1 MWGHISSE
9 TRRFANT
16 CRWSWQGWTAAWE
29 TEKSLR
35 QWTLVNVASVVLAM
49 SLDLTAAERAIIVA
63 LGILILAAE
72 LFNTAI
78 EEVVDQLMPRPN
90 PQAQKAKDCGS
101 AGVAL
106 AALAAGAAWGFILL
120 F

>member
-63 LGILILAAE
+63 LGVLILAAE
-72 LFNTAI
+72 LFNTAL
-78 EEVVDQLMPRPN
+78 EEVVDVAMPN
-90 PQAQKAKDCGS
+90 PNPGAKKAKDCGS

-106 AALAAGAAWGFILL
+106 TAIAAGIAWGVILV